1 MVFNSA
7 DSQLVDTPYSSFMSR
22 MTNRAIAPAVPSR
35 AVPKPATS
43 AASKP
48 PAYPATKPAA
58 TSKQSTSPPADAK
71 PNGASAVNNNT
82 NGLKRKAEEDISTP
96 AKTQETG
103 KFSSASK
110 PATAA
115 PAESVKAP
123 KKGSYMELLQRAK
136 TQPKVPAGAIVNK
149 PKVPVEP
156 MKKKWQRQ
164 LEKERAAKTSSAA
177 GRNSKSPTTTSSGE
191 KAGAKAVDKGPLAKK
206 PVVDAAAGP
215 SKKGATTAP
224 DRKSTTPVAG
234 AASSSK
240 LKPATVDS
248 KVKTSA
254 TIRER
259 DRSPLS
265 RRGSREDGPPRG
277 ARASIY
283 DRPKPSTGKRYVYR
297 EDSDSDSDME
307 ATGIDILEEEEISA
321 KRARLEDIEQER
333 LEKRL
338 AAEKAAKRKAM
349 VGRK

>member
-1 MVFNSA
+1 
-7 DSQLVDTPYSSFMSR
+7 MSR

-48 PAYPATKPAA
+48 PAYPATKSA
-58 TSKQSTSPPADAK
+58 TASKQSTSPPVDAK
-71 PNGASAVNNNT
+71 PDGASAVNNT
-82 NGLKRKAEEDISTP
+82 NGLKRKAEEDISKP

-115 PAESVKAP
+115 PAEPVKAP

-156 MKKKWQRQ
+156 MKKKWQKL

-191 KAGAKAVDKGPLAKK
+191 KAGAKVVDKGPLAKK
-206 PVVDAAAGP
+206 PVVDAPAGP
-215 SKKGATTAP
+215 SKKGASTAP

-240 LKPATVDS
+240 SKPATVDS
-248 KVKTSA
+248 KVKTTA

-265 RRGSREDGPPRG
+265 RRGSREDGPPRA

-283 DRPKPSTGKRYVYR
+283 DRPKPSASAGKRYVYR

>member
-7 DSQLVDTPYSSFMSR
+7 DSQLDTPYSSFMSR
-22 MTNRAIAPAVPSR
+22 MTNRAIAPAVPTR
-35 AVPKPATS
+35 TVPKPANS
-43 AASKP
+43 AVSKP

-58 TSKQSTSPPADAK
+58 ASKPSTSPPAVAK
-71 PNGASAVNNNT
+71 PNGTSAVNNST
-82 NGLKRKAEEDISTP
+82 NGLKRKAEEDISKP
-96 AKTQETG
+96 AKTQEIA
-103 KFSSASK
+103 KLSSTSK
-110 PATAA
+110 LATVAPIEPA
-115 PAESVKAP
+115 KAP

-149 PKVPVEP
+149 PKTPVEP
-156 MKKKWQRQ
+156 MKKKWQKQ
-164 LEKERAAKTSSAA
+164 SEKERAAKASGAA
-177 GRNSKSPTTTSSGE
+177 GRNSKSPTTTSNGE
-191 KAGAKAVDKGPLAKK
+191 KAGAKVVDKGPLAKK
-206 PVVDAAAGP
+206 PVVDAAAGS
-215 SKKGATTAP
+215 SKKGSSAAL

-234 AASSSK
+234 AAASSK
-240 LKPATVDS
+240 SKLATVDS
-248 KVKTSA
+248 KVKTTA

-259 DRSPLS
+259 DRSPPS

-283 DRPKPSTGKRYVYR
+283 DRPKPSAGKRYVYR
-297 EDSDSDSDME
+297 EDTDSDSDME

-338 AAEKAAKRKAM
+338 AAEKAARKKAM

>member
-35 AVPKPATS
+35 PVPKLASS
-43 AASKP
+43 AASKS
-48 PAYPATKPAA
+48 PAYPEAKPAA
-58 TSKQSTSPPADAK
+58 ASKPSASPPAAAK
-71 PNGASAVNNNT
+71 SNGASAINNT
-82 NGLKRKAEEDISTP
+82 NGLKRKAEEDISKP

-103 KFSSASK
+103 KLSSAST

-115 PAESVKAP
+115 PVEPAKAP

-156 MKKKWQRQ
+156 MKKKWQKQ
-164 LEKERAAKTSSAA
+164 SEKERAAKTGGAA
-177 GRNSKSPTTTSSGE
+177 GRSSKSPTTTTSNGE
-191 KAGAKAVDKGPLAKK
+191 KAGPKVADKGPLAKK
-206 PVVDAAAGP
+206 PVVDAAAGTT
-215 SKKGATTAP
+215 KKGASTAT

-234 AASSSK
+234 AATSSK
-240 LKPATVDS
+240 SKPAIVDS
-248 KVKTSA
+248 KVKTTA

-259 DRSPLS
+259 DRSPPS
-265 RRGSREDGPPRG
+265 RRDSREDGHLRG
-277 ARASIY
+277 ARASIL
-283 DRPKPSTGKRYVYR
+283 DRPKPSAGKRYVYR
-297 EDSDSDSDME
+297 EDTDSDSDME

-338 AAEKAAKRKAM
+338 AAEKAARKKALIKRK
-349 VGRK
+349 